1 MFHKYQHV
9 ARLGTNET
17 DGIEMGECFIF
28 PKLDGTN
35 GSLWWDGE
43 KVQAGSRNR
52 HLTPDADNQGF
63 LAHAMFDRRYELF
76 FRKHPHW
83 RLFGEWLVPHTLRT
97 YREDAWRKFY
107 VFDVVAD
114 MSEER
119 TRFNDH
125 GVNMGSELVEDY
137 RYVHPDVYQ
146 SVLDDFEIDYI
157 PYTHVI
163 KNPRPDDLYSLLDKN
178 TFLMQDGE
186 VGEGIV
192 IKNYEYVNKWGR
204 VTWAKLVRNEFKE
217 HHVKSM
223 GATVREGSQ
232 GIEEAIV
239 DLYVTE
245 SLVRKEL
252 AKLTGDKPI
261 QPRLLSTVY
270 HCILT
275 EETWNFVKKFKNP
288 VIDFKRLQKLVTAR
302 TKEYAP
308 EYF

>member
-1 MFHKYQHV
+1 MSFHRYQHV
-9 ARLGTNET
+9 TRFGTAET
-17 DGIEMGECFIF
+17 NGIEDGKCYVF

-35 GSLWWDGE
+35 GSLWFADG

-63 LAHAMFDRRYELF
+63 LAHTLFDGRYELF
-76 FRKHPHW
+76 FRKQPNY
-83 RLFGEWLVPHTLRT
+83 RLYGEWLVPHTLKT

-107 VFDVVAD
+107 VFDVMKTEGCALSD
-114 MSEER
+114 EW
-119 TRFNDH
+119 
-125 GVNMGSELVEDY
+125 
-137 RYVHPDVYQ
+137 RYVHPDDYTEM
-146 SVLDDFEIDYI
+146 LEFYGIDYI
-157 PYTHVI
+157 PYTSIIH
-163 KNPRPDDLYSLLDKN
+163 NPGPDDLHKLLDRN
-178 TFLMQDGE
+178 TFLMQDGHI
-186 VGEGIV
+186 GEGIV
-192 IKNYEYVNKWGR
+192 IKNYDYLNRYGR

-217 HHVKSM
+217 RHIKSM
-223 GATVREGSQ
+223 GATVQQGTQ

-239 DLYVTE
+239 DLYVTNA
-245 SLVRKEL
+245 LVRKEL
-252 AKLTGDKPI
+252 AKIENEDSQKPV

-288 VIDFKRLQKLVTAR
+288 VIDFKRLQKLVTQR